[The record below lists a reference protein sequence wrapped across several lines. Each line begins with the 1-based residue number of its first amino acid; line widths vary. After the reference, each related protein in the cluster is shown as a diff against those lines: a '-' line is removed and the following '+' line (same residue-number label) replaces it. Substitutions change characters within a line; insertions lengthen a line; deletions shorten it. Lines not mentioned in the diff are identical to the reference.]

1 MPSQYIVV
9 LLLGLYS
16 IPYRS
21 ITVDEFKSL
30 FHHLGLES
38 LFNSVRISRVFDQIN
53 PLSKGHYIVGNK
65 IQLLLVLCP
74 DTFHFIFD
82 IQNEFKKHFF
92 NKKICNKI
100 INRLNNIEK
109 IKYDYKTNNSFPF
122 PSCCDRLKYLLF
134 NITNPYQFDYFLPD
148 YDEDNNNNNNND
160 YEVNLNIKHTY
171 CCITAFLGY
180 QLGQD
185 GYIRTQT
192 EHPVPKRSYFQSIMP
207 LLKNEGDNKA
217 IDIIKKYCH
226 TKYSLRDW
234 KEFLTELIESLCPC
248 NMWML
253 NCLDNNSS

>member
-1 MPSQYIVV
+1 MDERNYDIILISEYIEILRITDNMVHSQDNFTYLSKFLVKLYDLV
-9 LLLGLYS
+9 KGPDLL
-16 IPYRS
+16 
-21 ITVDEFKSL
+21 TSL
-30 FHHLGLES
+30 FS
-38 LFNSVRISRVFDQIN
+38 SSSSNSTS
-53 PLSKGHYIVGNK
+53 
-65 IQLLLVLCP
+65 
-74 DTFHFIFD
+74 
-82 IQNEFKKHFF
+82 
-92 NKKICNKI
+92 
-100 INRLNNIEK
+100 
-109 IKYDYKTNNSFPF
+109 
-122 PSCCDRLKYLLF
+122 LKY
-134 NITNPYQFDYFLPD
+134 TNSNKDVGG
-148 YDEDNNNNNNND
+148 NND
-160 YEVNLNIKHTY
+160 NYEINLNIKHTY

-253 NCLDNNSS
+253 NCLDSSSN